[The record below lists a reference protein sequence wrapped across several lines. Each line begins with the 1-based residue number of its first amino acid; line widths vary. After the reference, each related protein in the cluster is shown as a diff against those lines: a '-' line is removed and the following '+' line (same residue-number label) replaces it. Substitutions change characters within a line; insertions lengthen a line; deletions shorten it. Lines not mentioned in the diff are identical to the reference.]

1 MAVVS
6 LVLALWQPI
15 STLLSGF
22 IIGFLFAA
30 GLAYISLRVYL
41 SARANETVT
50 HEWLTFP
57 DLESMLQEKV
67 VKPARQPSPP
77 VRTRGSAN
85 GCWATARLLSRHA
98 WKSCSVGTMP
108 IATKNSFGIRR

>member
-6 LVLALWQPI
+6 LVLALWQPV

-22 IIGFLFAA
+22 VIGFLCAA

-50 HEWLTFP
+50 HDWLTFP

-67 VKPARQPSPP
+67 VKPARQTSPP
-77 VRTRGSAN
+77 VRTRGRMY
-85 GCWATARLLSRHA
+85 GARVVRL
-98 WKSCSVGTMP
+98 
-108 IATKNSFGIRR
+108 